1 MLITFLKPGGN
12 FLKKLS
18 MFRLLNTIF
27 KHKIDNKN

>member
-1 MLITFLKPGGN
+1 MLITFLKPEGN

-18 MFRLLNTIF
+18 ILRLLNTIF